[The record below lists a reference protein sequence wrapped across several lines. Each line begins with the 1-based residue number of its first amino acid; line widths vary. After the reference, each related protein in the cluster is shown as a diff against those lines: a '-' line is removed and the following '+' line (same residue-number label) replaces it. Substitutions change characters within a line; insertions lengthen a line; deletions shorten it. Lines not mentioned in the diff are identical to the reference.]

1 MRYQNAK
8 QNISFVYQVY
18 HQEAKGE
25 AEEFVSIIRR
35 CVYGQGEQTLDNKL
49 MVNVD
54 GVRTAWICKFCQGY
68 MKRNKMPPTCHMN
81 KLWINDAKE
90 LLRLTKFDNI
100 LIARILLFMFI
111 SQLPMSRMEALKG
124 KVTLVP
130 IQGDDIVKTVT
141 AGSALPRTPTE
152 AGLVTY
158 ELRKKQEYRQTV
170 GRPQLV
176 NPKSLVEALKVLKE
190 SGNPNYQLDIE
201 GVDKYFERCVEED
214 PQGAEAA
221 FPEWAE
227 GDLEVNNN
235 YISHKDTFCEIS

>member
-1 MRYQNAK
+1 M
-8 QNISFVYQVY
+8 
-18 HQEAKGE
+18 E
-25 AEEFVSIIRR
+25 R
-35 CVYGQGEQTLDNKL
+35 CVYGQETKNLGDQL
-49 MVNVD
+49 MVNIEGGKTGCV
-54 GVRTAWICKFCQGY
+54 CLFCQGY
-68 MKRNKMPPTCHMN
+68 MKRGKMPPTCHMN
-81 KLWINDAKE
+81 KLWIQEAE
-90 LLRLTKFDNI
+90 ALLRLNKFDNI

-130 IQGDDIVKTVT
+130 IQGDDIVKTVA

-190 SGNPNYQLDIE
+190 SGIPHYQLDIE
-201 GVDKYFERCVEED
+201 GVDEYFQRCVEED
-214 PQGAEAA
+214 PQGTGAA

-227 GDLEVNNN
+227 GDLEV
-235 YISHKDTFCEIS
+235 DTSS

>member
-1 MRYQNAK
+1 MKR
-8 QNISFVYQVY
+8 ISNSFGYQVY

-35 CVYGQGEQTLDNKL
+35 CIYGQGGQTLDDKL
-49 MVNVD
+49 MVNID
-54 GVRTAWICKFCQGY
+54 GARTAWICKFCQGY
-68 MKRNKMPPTCHMN
+68 MKRNKMPPICHMN
-81 KLWINDAKE
+81 KLWIKDAEE
-90 LLRLTKFDNI
+90 LLRLNKFDNI

-130 IQGDDIVKTVT
+130 IQGEDIVKTVA

-190 SGNPNYQLDIE
+190 SGNPHYQLDME
-201 GVDKYFERCVEED
+201 SVDEYFQRCVEED
-214 PQGAEAA
+214 PQGTGAA

-227 GDLEVNNN
+227 GDLEV
-235 YISHKDTFCEIS
+235 SKSS

>member
-1 MRYQNAK
+1 MRYQDARH
-8 QNISFVYQVY
+8 QHFFVF

-25 AEEFVSIIRR
+25 AKEFESVVRR
-35 CVYGQGEQTLDNKL
+35 CVYGQGQETLEENL
-49 MVNVD
+49 MVNIG
-54 GVRTAWICKFCQGY
+54 GVKTAWICLFCQGY

-81 KLWINDAKE
+81 KLEIKDVEE
-90 LLRLTKFDNI
+90 LLRLNKFDNM
-100 LIARILLFMFI
+100 LIARIVLFMFI

-130 IQGDDIVKTVT
+130 IQGEDVVKTVA
-141 AGSALPRTPTE
+141 AGSAFPRTPTE

-176 NPKSLVEALKVLKE
+176 NPKSLVDALKVLKE
-190 SGNPNYQLDIE
+190 SGNPHYQLEIE
-201 GVDKYFERCVEED
+201 GVDKYFQRCVEED
-214 PQGAEAA
+214 PQGTGAA

-227 GDLEVNNN
+227 GDLEVN
-235 YISHKDTFCEIS
+235 